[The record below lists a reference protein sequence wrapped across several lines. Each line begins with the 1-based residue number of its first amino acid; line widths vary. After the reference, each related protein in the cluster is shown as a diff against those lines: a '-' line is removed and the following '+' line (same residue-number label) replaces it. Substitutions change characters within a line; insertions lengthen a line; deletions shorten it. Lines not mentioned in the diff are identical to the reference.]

1 MANVIV
7 ARGRIHYAKTFEP
20 KSQIPK
26 SQVPKPQVPK
36 SQVPKSQVPKSQVLK
51 CGTTHLSSL
60 SLTLSSTREKG

>member
-36 SQVPKSQVPKSQVLK
+36 SQVPKSQVLK